1 MGCPGSVH
9 LHATLPPSLQPLH
22 LTVQFCWTESLF
34 KPALVH
40 LAMGSESDVFCTLRF
55 QLRCNTLK
63 FKMEHALCLPAP
75 GNRQVLHVTDE
86 CEQDLKAIP
95 PANRRSTKRSTC
107 GIIGVFHKNWST
119 RSSGKAVRNIRPDAL
134 YHTIDY
140 SSDIPP
146 FSMTQFRT
154 GLGTRDP
161 VQAPADPTE
170 AWDPKS

>member
-1 MGCPGSVH
+1 MSGLRAPPCNTPPKSSTSALDSSVLLDGESFQASTGSPG
-9 LHATLPPSLQPLH
+9 
-22 LTVQFCWTESLF
+22 
-34 KPALVH
+34 
-40 LAMGSESDVFCTLRF
+40 MGSESDVFCTLRF